1 MRMRTP
7 LLLTAILAG
16 VLCISSLVLAAD
28 DSSPILMMHNQQ
40 FDPDKLVV
48 PAGIRVKI
56 VLRNLDSIPDEF
68 ESYDLSRE
76 VIVPGH
82 GEVAIYVGPLNPGNY
97 QIFNDYNLA
106 MQGSIVAK
114 PVVKNG
120 D

>member
-1 MRMRTP
+1 MRIP
-7 LLLTAILAG
+7 VFQTAMLAG
-16 VLCISSLVLAAD
+16 VFCISSPALAGD
-28 DSSPILMMHNQQ
+28 DSSSILKMHNQQ
-40 FDPDKLVV
+40 FDPNKLIV

-56 VLRNLDSIPDEF
+56 ILRNLDPTPNEF

-82 GEVAIYVGPLNPGNY
+82 SEVAIYVGPLNPGNY

-114 PVVKNG
+114 PGFKNR